1 MDRKWDVIV
10 VGAGPVGSYLASLL
24 AGWGLATLVLEEHP
38 EIGHP
43 SCCSGIIGRDCLSS
57 FPIPPGVVLREAS
70 SATFFSP
77 SGKTL
82 RAATPQTTAFVV
94 DRPGLDQ
101 ALAQHA
107 RKKGA
112 VLKLGTGV
120 RGLEVNGHGATVR
133 VEGNGYYSLHAQ
145 AVVLATGFPSPLP
158 AAAQLGEI
166 SRWGIGAQAEVAVNG
181 LEETE
186 VYLGQGIA
194 PGFFAWLNPTTPGRA
209 LAGVI
214 SSRPGPYLQALLE
227 DLHRRGKIKS
237 PQGQACFR
245 RIAFSPLPR
254 TYSQRV
260 LAVGEAA
267 GQIKV
272 TTGGGIFYGLL
283 CAEAAANTLKG
294 ALSSGDLSARSLA
307 GYERAWKSR
316 LGPEL
321 KIGAWARGLYSRLSD
336 RRIDELF
343 SLAQGSGIVAAV
355 AGMEDFSFDWHSRA
369 ILHALRHQAFG
380 SLRRLLPFRLPQLVR

>member
-10 VGAGPVGSYLASLL
+10 VGAGPVGSYLAAQL

-38 EIGHP
+38 DIGRP
-43 SCCSGIIGRDCLSS
+43 SCCSGIIGRDCLNS
-57 FPIPPGVVLREAS
+57 FPIPSGVVLREAS

-82 RAATPQTTAFVV
+82 RAAAPHPIAFLV

-101 ALAQHA
+101 ALADHA
-107 RKKGA
+107 QEKGA
-112 VLKLGTGV
+112 VLRLGIGV

-133 VEGNGYYSLHAQ
+133 VEGNGHHSLRAQ
-145 AVVLATGFPSPLP
+145 AVVLATGYPSPLP
-158 AAAQLGEI
+158 TAAGLGEI
-166 SRWGIGAQAEVAVNG
+166 SRWGVGAQAEVPVNG

-194 PGFFAWLNPTTPGRA
+194 PGFFAWLAPTTPGRA

-214 SSRPGPYLQALLE
+214 SSRPGPYLQTLLD
-227 DLHRRGKIKS
+227 DLYRRGKIKS
-237 PQGQACFR
+237 PQGQPCFR

-254 TYSQRV
+254 TYGERV

-267 GQIKV
+267 GQVKV

-283 CAEAAANTLKG
+283 CAEAAASTLKE
-294 ALSSGDLSARSLA
+294 ALSSGDLSARSLES
-307 GYERAWKSR
+307 YERVWKSR
-316 LGPEL
+316 LGHEL
-321 KIGAWARGLYSRLSD
+321 KVGAWARSLYSRLSD

-343 SLAQGSGIVAAV
+343 SLIQASGIVPAV
-355 AGMEDFSFDWHSRA
+355 SGMEDFSFDWHSPA
-369 ILHALRHQAFG
+369 ILHALKHQALSG
-380 SLRRLLPFRLPQLVR
+380 LRRLLPFHLLR

>member
-10 VGAGPVGSYLASLL
+10 VGAGPAGSYLAAQL
-24 AGWGLATLVLEEHP
+24 AGWGLDTLILEEHTD
-38 EIGHP
+38 IGHP
-43 SCCSGIIGRDCLSS
+43 SCCSGIISRDCLSS
-57 FPIPPGVVLREAS
+57 FPIPPKVVLREAS

-82 RAATPQTTAFVV
+82 RTAAPRPIAFLV
-94 DRPGLDQ
+94 DRPGLDR

-107 RKKGA
+107 QEKGA
-112 VLKLGTGV
+112 VLRLGVGV

-133 VEGNGYYSLHAQ
+133 VEGNGHYSLHAQ
-145 AVVLATGFPSPLP
+145 AVVLATGYPSPLP
-158 AAAQLGEI
+158 AAAGLGEI
-166 SRWGIGAQAEVAVNG
+166 SHWGVGAQADVPVNG

-194 PGFFAWLNPTTPGRA
+194 PGFFAWLAPTTPGRA

-214 SSRPGPYLQALLE
+214 SSRSGPYLQDLLE
-227 DLHRRGKIKS
+227 DLYHRGKIKS
-237 PQGQACFR
+237 PQGQVCFR

-254 TYSQRV
+254 TYGERV

-283 CAEAAANTLKG
+283 CAEEAASTLRG
-294 ALSSGDLSARSLA
+294 ALSSGDLSARSLS

-316 LGPEL
+316 LGSEM
-321 KIGAWARGLYSRLSD
+321 KVGAWARSLYAKLSD
-336 RRIDELF
+336 RRIDEIF
-343 SLAQGSGIVAAV
+343 SLVQGSDIVDTIT
-355 AGMEDFSFDWHSRA
+355 GMEDFSFDWHSPA
-369 ILHALRHQAFG
+369 ILRALKHGAFRT
-380 SLRRLLPFRLPQLVR
+380 LRRLLPFGLPR

>member
-10 VGAGPVGSYLASLL
+10 VGAGPVGSYLAAQL
-24 AGWGLATLVLEEHP
+24 AGWGLDTLVLEEHP
-38 EIGHP
+38 DIGRP
-43 SCCSGIIGRDCLSS
+43 SCCSGIIGRDCLNS

-82 RAATPQTTAFVV
+82 RAAAPHPIAFLV

-101 ALAQHA
+101 ALAQYA
-107 RKKGA
+107 QEQGA
-112 VLKLGTGV
+112 VIRTGAGM

-133 VEGNGYYSLHAQ
+133 VEGNGHHGLSAR

-158 AAAQLGEI
+158 AAAGLGEI
-166 SRWGIGAQAEVAVNG
+166 SHWGVGAQAEVPVNG
-181 LEETE
+181 LGETE
-186 VYLGQGIA
+186 VYLGRDIA
-194 PGFFAWLNPTTPGRA
+194 PGFFAWLAPTTPGRA

-227 DLHRRGKIKS
+227 DLYRRGKIKS
-237 PQGQACFR
+237 PQGQICFR

-254 TYSQRV
+254 TYGERV

-267 GQIKV
+267 GQVKV

-283 CAEAAANTLKG
+283 CAEAAANTLRE
-294 ALSSGDLSARSLA
+294 ALSSGDLSARSLSR
-307 GYERAWKSR
+307 YERAWKSR

-321 KIGAWARGLYSRLSD
+321 KVGGWARSLYSRLSD

-343 SLAQGSGIVAAV
+343 GMLQGSDIVGSV
-355 AGMEDFSFDWHSRA
+355 TGTEDFSFDWHSPA
-369 ILHALRHQAFG
+369 ILRALKHQAFKG
-380 SLRRLLPFRLPQLVR
+380 LRRLLPFRQAR